1 MLYYALTTVGPV
13 CKDFVMSDK
22 QPGADRREA
31 SQRSGYLATRVKELQ
46 SEMKSLQVERKELTE
61 RLKAMPDMK
70 SPEAKVLKLRRVYLT
85 RRPTDLK
92 VELSAAVQER
102 QGLATKLRA

>member
-1 MLYYALTTVGPV
+1 
-13 CKDFVMSDK
+13 MSDK